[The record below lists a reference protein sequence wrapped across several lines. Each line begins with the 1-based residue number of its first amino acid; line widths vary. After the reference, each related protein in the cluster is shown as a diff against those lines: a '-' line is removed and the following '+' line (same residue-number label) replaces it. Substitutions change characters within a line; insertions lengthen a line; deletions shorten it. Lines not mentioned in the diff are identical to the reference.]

1 MKTNAMQFDGDGG
14 YDTPLNSGTTATA
27 APVRDDSDDRMARA
41 AASRAREV
49 SASSGYTN
57 PNPGYTNTS
66 TAAGVAK
73 ASAMPPWM
81 GTVAPAGAST
91 GYASGSAPKT
101 KTPKAIDKSAWDKG
115 TKVSQSTVDAV
126 KDAGRGNMG
135 KVPQRTVKNDAIG
148 LSSKGYV
155 GSQMQYN
162 APVSK
167 EYKEAVKR
175 VYPNEVKTPRSPSFN
190 ESSPNAK
197 PYPKIAAPKTK
208 IETVKKLRN
217 AEIMEANKQA
227 PKNDQVAYAIINGLK
242 GGAEAYGASTKTRSQ
257 ISGTQT
263 KTQKAQADYKA
274 NLAANKTAAASKPAA
289 TEKIKVSQAT
299 VDAVKKA
306 GKEKSTGAAN
316 TKGASAEYREAVKR
330 IYPTSKKK

>member
-57 PNPGYTNTS
+57 PNPGYTNT
-66 TAAGVAK
+66 T
-73 ASAMPPWM
+73 
-81 GTVAPAGAST
+81 TPAGIAA
-91 GYASGSAPKT
+91 ASGASSMYSSGPAAAETSKAAKPKA
-101 KTPKAIDKSAWDKG
+101 PKAIDKSNWDKS
-115 TKVSQSTVDAV
+115 TKVPQSTVDAV

-135 KVPQRTVKNDAIG
+135 KVPQRIVKNDAIG
-148 LSSKGYV
+148 LSAPGYV
-155 GSQMQYN
+155 GSQLQYN

-167 EYKEAVKR
+167 EYKEATKR
-175 VYPNEVKTPRSPSFN
+175 IYPNEVKTPRSPSFN

-197 PYPKIAAPKTK
+197 PFPKIAAPKTNINK
-208 IETVKKLRN
+208 VKKLRN
-217 AEIMEANKQA
+217 AEIEAANKTA
-227 PKNDQVAYAIINGLK
+227 PDGKFAAAVINAGK
-242 GGAEAYGASTKTRSQ
+242 AGAEAYGASTKTRYQ
-257 ISGTQT
+257 IPGTQT
-263 KTQKAQADYKA
+263 KTQKAQAERRA
-274 NLAANKTAAASKPAA
+274 EMASNKTAAASKPAA
-289 TEKIKVSQAT
+289 AEKIKVSQAT

-306 GKEKSTGAAN
+306 GKAKATGAAN
-316 TKGASAEYREAVKR
+316 TKGSSAEYREAVKR

>member
-1 MKTNAMQFDGDGG
+1 MKTTAMQFDGDGG
-14 YDTPLNSGTTATA
+14 YDTPLNSGTTAT

-148 LSSKGYV
+148 LGSKGYV

-227 PKNDQVAYAIINGLK
+227 PKNDQVAYAIINAAK
-242 GGAEAYGASTKTRSQ
+242 SGAEAYGASTKTRSQ

-274 NLAANKTAAASKPAA
+274 NLAANKTAAASKPAT

>member
-1 MKTNAMQFDGDGG
+1 MKLTSMQFDGDGG
-14 YDTPLNSGTTATA
+14 YDTPMNAGATA
-27 APVRDDSDDRMARA
+27 AAASSAYQDGDDRIARNSAAAGRA
-41 AASRAREV
+41 AKADKIATALTPTPGLAADDAHKGMMSRSNAM
-49 SASSGYTN
+49 SPMTQAT
-57 PNPGYTNTS
+57 P
-66 TAAGVAK
+66 AAK
-73 ASAMPPWM
+73 AKA
-81 GTVAPAGAST
+81 
-91 GYASGSAPKT
+91 
-101 KTPKAIDKSAWDKG
+101 PKAIDKSNWDKG
-115 TKVSQSTVDAV
+115 TKVPQSTVDAV

-135 KVPQRTVKNDAIG
+135 KVPQRIVKNDAIG
-148 LSSKGYV
+148 LSAPGYV
-155 GSQMQYN
+155 GSQLQYN

-175 VYPNEVKTPRSPSFN
+175 VYPNEVKTPKTPTFN

-197 PYPKIAAPKTK
+197 PFPKIAAPKTK

-217 AEIMEANKQA
+217 AEIEAANKTA
-227 PKNDQVAYAIINGLK
+227 PDGKFAAAVINAGK
-242 GGAEAYGASTKTRSQ
+242 AGAEAYGASTKTRYQ
-257 ISGTQT
+257 IPGTQT
-263 KTQKAQADYKA
+263 KTQKAQAERRA
-274 NLAANKTAAASKPAA
+274 EMASNKTAAASKPAA